1 MFILLASFSSFGQS
15 NDLVSSDNVING
27 SISENLSGLDNGNYK
42 VIYENGIIRSKIWL
56 DNNGNPVLTHR
67 YITESSL
74 SPFILAKIQMNYKS
88 RKVFGLTEVSSEAAI
103 FYYIILEDEKKLYAR
118 TSNTSGELTLKK
130 IYSKA

>member
-42 VIYENGIIRSKIWL
+42 VIYENGLIRSKIWL
-56 DNNGNPVLTHR
+56 DNNGNTVLTHR
-67 YITESSL
+67 YITESFL

-88 RKVFGLTEVSSEAAI
+88 RKVFGVTEVSSEAGI
-103 FYYIILEDEKKLYAR
+103 FYYIILEDEKKWYAI